1 MNPQPLP
8 ALAPVERGFYDL
20 NTADGRKRARY
31 RDTLPQ
37 GTAKLYALLESAPSR
52 WHAEVI
58 QARIEQVR
66 HQNRLKNRRRRAA
79 AAHAVASAER
89 EQDRRLGRA

>member
-1 MNPQPLP
+1 MSPQPIP
-8 ALAPVERGFYDL
+8 SPSPVERGFYDL
-20 NTADGRKRARY
+20 DTADGRKRARY

-37 GTAKLYALLESAPSR
+37 GAAKLYALLETAPSR

-79 AAHAVASAER
+79 AAEAAADAAR